1 MADDTRE
8 IFIILTKLKR
18 YCNSNMRKNLGKIVV
33 LSFVAMM
40 FAATNAMAQSKP
52 WAKLDNGVLT
62 FTYGSKPSAPASV
75 KCTNCGKILSN
86 ADKFCSNCGTKKP
99 KQAVQVFAVPLNSQK
114 EEDLPWDDVREN
126 INKVVI
132 ASSFKQ
138 VTNLL
143 STSYWFALMKI
154 THIDGLQ
161 NLRTDNVRNMGSMF
175 WNCRTLTSLNLS
187 SFNTRNVS
195 DMSGMFCGCEA
206 LTSLNLSSFNTS
218 KVTNMNTMFCCCKK
232 LTSLDLSSF
241 NTSKVTDMDSMFCF
255 CTELTSL
262 NLSSFN
268 TSKVTYMR
276 DMFMYCDVLTSITV
290 SAMGWQT
297 SQAIKSSFL
306 DHCPAQ
312 IIKK

>member
-1 MADDTRE
+1 
-8 IFIILTKLKR
+8 
-18 YCNSNMRKNLGKIVV
+18 MRKNLGKIVV

-75 KCTNCGKILSN
+75 KCTNCGKMLSN

-114 EEDLPWDDVREN
+114 EEDLPWDDVRES

-187 SFNTRNVS
+187 SFNTSKVTN
-195 DMSGMFCGCEA
+195 MNTMFCGCKK

-218 KVTNMNTMFCCCKK
+218 KVT
-232 LTSLDLSSF
+232 
-241 NTSKVTDMDSMFCF
+241 DMDCMFSF

-262 NLSSFN
+262 SLSSFN

-297 SQAIKSSFL
+297 SQAIKSGFL

>member
-75 KCTNCGKILSN
+75 KCTNCGKMLSN

-187 SFNTRNVS
+187 SFNT
-195 DMSGMFCGCEA
+195 
-206 LTSLNLSSFNTS
+206 S

-232 LTSLDLSSF
+232 LTSL
-241 NTSKVTDMDSMFCF
+241 
-255 CTELTSL
+255 

-276 DMFMYCDVLTSITV
+276 NMFMYCDVLTSITV

>member
-40 FAATNAMAQSKP
+40 FPATNAMAQSKP

-75 KCTNCGKILSN
+75 KCTNCGKMLSN

-187 SFNTRNVS
+187 SFNT
-195 DMSGMFCGCEA
+195 
-206 LTSLNLSSFNTS
+206 S

-232 LTSLDLSSF
+232 LTSL
-241 NTSKVTDMDSMFCF
+241 
-255 CTELTSL
+255 

-276 DMFMYCDVLTSITV
+276 NMFMYCDVLTSITV

>member
-75 KCTNCGKILSN
+75 KCTNCGKMLSN
-86 ADKFCSNCGTKKP
+86 ADKFCSNCGTKIP

-114 EEDLPWDDVREN
+114 CEDLPWDDVREN

-132 ASSFKQ
+132 APSFKQ

-143 STSYWFALMKI
+143 STYTWFAHMKI

-161 NLRTDNVRNMGSMF
+161 NLRTDNVKNMGGMF
-175 WNCRTLTSLNLS
+175 WA
-187 SFNTRNVS
+187 
-195 DMSGMFCGCEA
+195 CEA
-206 LTSLNLSSFNTS
+206 LTSLNLSSLNTS
-218 KVTNMNTMFCCCKK
+218 KVTNMNSMFCCCKK

-241 NTSKVTDMDSMFCF
+241 NTSKVTDMDSMFSF

-268 TSKVTYMR
+268 TSKVTYMSN
-276 DMFMYCDVLTSITV
+276 MFMYCDVLTSISV

-297 SQAIKSSFL
+297 SQANKSGFL

>member
-1 MADDTRE
+1 MKTRPL
-8 IFIILTKLKR
+8 FGMT
-18 YCNSNMRKNLGKIVV
+18 V
-33 LSFVAMM
+33 LVITVMLMVA
-40 FAATNAMAQSKP
+40 TGCMAQSKP

-75 KCTNCGKILSN
+75 KCTNCGKMLSN

-114 EEDLPWDDVREN
+114 EEDLPWDDVRES

-175 WNCRTLTSLNLS
+175 WDCRT
-187 SFNTRNVS
+187 
-195 DMSGMFCGCEA
+195 

-218 KVTNMNTMFCCCKK
+218 KVTNMNTMFCGCKK
-232 LTSLDLSSF
+232 
-241 NTSKVTDMDSMFCF
+241 
-255 CTELTSL
+255 LTSL

-297 SQAIKSSFL
+297 SQANKSSFL

>member
-1 MADDTRE
+1 MKTRPL
-8 IFIILTKLKR
+8 FGMT
-18 YCNSNMRKNLGKIVV
+18 V
-33 LSFVAMM
+33 LVITVMLMVA
-40 FAATNAMAQSKP
+40 TGCMAQSKP

-62 FTYGSKPSAPASV
+62 FTYGSKPSAPAFV
-75 KCTNCGKILSN
+75 KCTNCGKMLSN

-114 EEDLPWDDVREN
+114 EEDLPWDDVRES

-154 THIDGLQ
+154 TRIDGLQ

-175 WNCRTLTSLNLS
+175 WDCRTLTSLNLS

-206 LTSLNLSSFNTS
+206 LTSLNLSNFNTGKVTNMNIMFLACKKLTSLNLSSFNTS
-218 KVTNMNTMFCCCKK
+218 KVTDMYSMFSFCTK

-241 NTSKVTDMDSMFCF
+241 NTSKVTKMGGMF
-255 CTELTSL
+255 
-262 NLSSFN
+262 
-268 TSKVTYMR
+268 K
-276 DMFMYCDVLTSITV
+276 YCDVLTSITV
-290 SAMGWQT
+290 SATGWQT
-297 SQAIKSSFL
+297 SQANTSGFL
-306 DHCPAQ
+306 DNCPAQ